1 MPEDEQSA
9 TEILVN
15 LLKIWEISV
24 CESLFT

>member
-1 MPEDEQSA
+1 MAEDEQFA
-9 TEILVN
+9 TEISVN

>member
-1 MPEDEQSA
+1 MAEDEQFA

-24 CESLFT
+24 CETFFT

>member
-1 MPEDEQSA
+1 MAEDEQFA

-24 CESLFT
+24 CESFFT